1 MEVAMLRTPLIM
13 LLDRDAATLAL
24 AEELL
29 RHVGYGTVAYQT
41 AREAH
46 RAIPIEHP
54 DLLILELDLEW
65 YDAGW
70 DLLCLLHKQHTSAA
84 LPAIIWSAER
94 GRLRR
99 RLHRRQCQLRAWNCQ
114 FLNKPFRRGQ
124 LLRAVE
130 QALDERPLRS
140 RAAGE

>member
-1 MEVAMLRTPLIM
+1 MRYARLPALPHAGELHMEVAMLRTLLIM

-29 RHVGYGTVAYQT
+29 RHVGYGTVAYQS

-46 RAIPIEHP
+46 RAIPIECP

-70 DLLCLLHKQHTSAA
+70 DLLCLVRKQHTSAA
-84 LPAIIWSAER
+84 LPAI
-94 GRLRR
+94 
-99 RLHRRQCQLRAWNCQ
+99 
-114 FLNKPFRRGQ
+114 
-124 LLRAVE
+124 
-130 QALDERPLRS
+130 
-140 RAAGE
+140 